1 MRNIL
6 SHPFRKMICCTVAA
20 AACLIV
26 MSGTTL
32 SQGSPGG
39 PPANASEGPRQEDR
53 DRQRRE
59 ADLRA
64 GDVGVV
70 IAVIKKKQME
80 ASIEQMKQDFK
91 HIQLIRNEMVD
102 DLVAKKPLDYK
113 RISDRT
119 EEVNK
124 RAQRL
129 KTFLMPPKPGEK
141 EETPPTPVELKSE
154 EMTGALVK
162 LCNLIYG
169 FTNNPAIKNADV
181 TDAKDAA
188 KAGTDLLSIISLS
201 NDIKSSAERL
211 SKTLK

>member
-20 AACLIV
+20 AAFLIV
-26 MSGTTL
+26 MSGAAF
-32 SQGSPGG
+32 SQGAPGG
-39 PPANASEGPRQEDR
+39 PPPDTSNPRGEDR

-64 GDVGVV
+64 GDIGVV
-70 IAVIKKKQME
+70 IAGIQQKKMA

-162 LCNLIYG
+162 LCNLIYN

-211 SKTLK
+211 SKTPK

>member
-1 MRNIL
+1 MASASL
-6 SHPFRKMICCTVAA
+6 AQSTP
-20 AACLIV
+20 
-26 MSGTTL
+26 G
-32 SQGSPGG
+32 GG
-39 PPANASEGPRQEDR
+39 PPADASEGPRKEDR

-64 GDVGVV
+64 GEIGVV
-70 IAVIKKKQME
+70 VEGIRQKQMA

-91 HIQLIRNEMVD
+91 HIQLIRNEIVD
-102 DLVAKKPLDYK
+102 NLVAKKPLDYK
-113 RISDRT
+113 QISNQT
-119 EEVNK
+119 GEINK

-129 KTFLMPPKPGEK
+129 RTFLMPPKPGEK
-141 EETPPTPVELKSE
+141 EKEEAQAGNPVELKSE

-181 TDAKDAA
+181 TDAKDAS
-188 KAGTDLLSIISLS
+188 KAGTDLMSIIALS

-211 SKTLK
+211 KTANK